1 MLCSVWG
8 QAICG
13 GGPFTGCTAV
23 PRLPSISA
31 ESAPGSDAGPV
42 GCHWGSWD
50 ERLGWAAKGS
60 SEDLGTAE
68 RRGCQVVS
76 SGWGTNYH
84 GIKGQGSNCLHR
96 ERWATVSLIP
106 WFPGCNKKNLMYAQS
121 RQAVWSVASR
131 FTCHIWKYP
140 TFPLVY
146 VRVCLSNQISGY
158 KTASETASKQ
168 HGLENTCGDWETD
181 TITGHTSWPSS

>member
-1 MLCSVWG
+1 MIETTHTKKKCTVYVIERIALQRSWFAKHLLDLFTCCMLCSVWG

-42 GCHWGSWD
+42 GCHWGSWE
-50 ERLGWAAKGS
+50 ERLGQAAKGS
-60 SEDLGTAE
+60 SEDLGRAE

-76 SGWGTNYH
+76 AGWGNDYH
-84 GIKGQGSNCLHR
+84 GIKGQGPNCLHR

-106 WFPGCNKKNLMYAQS
+106 WFQITVLCTVTMRYFALCCVVRLQ
-121 RQAVWSVASR
+121 
-131 FTCHIWKYP
+131 
-140 TFPLVY
+140 PL
-146 VRVCLSNQISGY
+146 
-158 KTASETASKQ
+158 
-168 HGLENTCGDWETD
+168 
-181 TITGHTSWPSS
+181 